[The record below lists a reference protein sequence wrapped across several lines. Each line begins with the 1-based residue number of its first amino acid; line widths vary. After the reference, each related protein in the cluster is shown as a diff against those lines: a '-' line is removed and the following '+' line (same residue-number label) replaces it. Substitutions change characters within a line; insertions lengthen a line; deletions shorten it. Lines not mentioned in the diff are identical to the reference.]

1 MKIYQTRNLHAGYR
15 LLTVLHAIN
24 ISIAE
29 GDFIDIIGPNG
40 AGKSTLLM
48 ILSNTI
54 SPTEGQVYFKDRD
67 LNSYRAKS
75 LAKQI
80 SVVHQSLENILPF
93 TVYDFLRM
101 GRFPHQGIWEIE
113 TGEDQEIIRNAMEL
127 TKIAHLRERKLSE
140 LSGGER
146 QLVRIA
152 QSLAQ
157 SSDVILLDEPISHLD
172 ISHSIQIMDILYK
185 LNRNGATIVTVLHDI
200 NIASDYCSR
209 IIGIKSGRIF
219 IDGTP
224 SEVLTYENLEGLYD
238 TVCVVYE
245 NPLTKKPQVF
255 PVPEYVKE

>member
-1 MKIYQTRNLHAGYR
+1 MKIYQTHNLSAGYR
-15 LLTVLHAIN
+15 LLTVLHDIN
-24 ISIAE
+24 ISIVE
-29 GDFIDIIGPNG
+29 GDFIGIIGPNG
-40 AGKSTLLM
+40 AGKSTLLK
-48 ILSNTI
+48 ILSNNI
-54 SPTEGQVYFKDRD
+54 SPTVGHVRFRGRD

-113 TGEDQEIIRNAMEL
+113 TSEDQEIIRHAMEM
-127 TKIAHLRERKLSE
+127 TKITHLRERKLSE

-185 LNRNGATIVTVLHDI
+185 LNRNGATIITVLHDI